1 MMEMNLNSFSSNLML
16 IALVLVGL
24 CCLYLLYS
32 NFTKVREIEELKRR
46 VEDLKKIFLN
56 QQMHN
61 DETFSKINNV
71 LFQSLTNGQI
81 PNPNL
86 ANISNSGLT
95 DKQEQGLA
103 TPLDVNN
110 EIAKEVSAEINQ
122 NFALASTSPTKT
134 INIDADNSN
143 NLDSKSGD
151 NIVINKEGY
160 VNENNSMTDE
170 TDTNAIKK
178 LNMQESKEINID
190 LHDLDNL
197 DDLNDA
203 DPNLD
208 NDMNIDEL
216 DLDENCEEIN
226 TDKMVSSKKEQNL
239 FDGDNDVQVTKDNL
253 FNLDTV
259 NITNAEIFDD
269 LEDTLSIATAPI
281 DETNDVINHTNN
293 FNLDDIQDIPDI
305 DALDNLESIDIKTVQ
320 LNVATSEDNDISQL
334 LNGNINQS
342 KNIESHQNEK
352 QSMKTIEIDAPKI
365 DYNSMSVKQLKDIAK
380 SYVLKSTGTKQELI
394 QILLAHDSK

>member
-1 MMEMNLNSFSSNLML
+1 ML

-305 DALDNLESIDIKTVQ
+305 DDLDNLESIDIKTVQ

>member
-305 DALDNLESIDIKTVQ
+305 DDLDNLESIDIKTVQ

-365 DYNSMSVKQLKDIAK
+365 DYNIMSVKQLKDIAK
-380 SYVLKSTGTKQELI
+380 SYGLKSTGTKQELI

>member
-1 MMEMNLNSFSSNLML
+1 MEMNLNSFSSNLML

-305 DALDNLESIDIKTVQ
+305 DDLDNLESIDIKTVQ

-365 DYNSMSVKQLKDIAK
+365 DYNIMSVKQLKDIAK
-380 SYVLKSTGTKQELI
+380 SYGLKSTGTKQELI